1 MVQLVNQVN
10 YDRIKNVLQ
19 KFQKMDI
26 NEKCLPLVNV
36 LFEIFKP
43 TFNESN
49 ERLNYIKNLTFFN
62 DGLNKSQ
69 KDIFTFALKLNEIG
83 LIHGPPR
90 TGKTTTIVE

>member
-26 NEKCLPLVNV
+26 NKKCLPLVNV

-49 ERLNYIKNLTFFN
+49 ERLNFIK
-62 DGLNKSQ
+62 
-69 KDIFTFALKLNEIG
+69 I
-83 LIHGPPR
+83 
-90 TGKTTTIVE
+90 